1 MIGIFTVTDVNRYI
15 KEKLDN
21 DYLLTNIWV
30 KGEISNLR
38 QPGSGHIYFTLKDS
52 LSCIKSVMFRS
63 RASRLLFQPA
73 NGMAVTVR
81 GYISV
86 YERDGC
92 YQLYVEEME
101 PDGLGALH
109 LAFEQLKEKLQKEGL
124 FAAERKK
131 PLPQYPKTIAL
142 ITSPTG
148 AAVKDMIKIITKR
161 WPPAQIVLV
170 PVLVQGESAPL
181 DISRGLEQ
189 VNRWGGADVIIVGRG
204 GGSLEELWAFNTEM
218 VARAVAASKIPV
230 ISAVG
235 HQTDYTICDFVADA
249 RAATPSAAAEM
260 VVPDKP
266 EIKRYLQMLQLRSER
281 SLRQQINHYRQRLMQ
296 AWHSKALNLPERLI
310 LDTQRQNVDVLL
322 RDMIKNVRLLLTDKG
337 RQLGNLAGSL
347 QSLSP
352 LSTLARGYSLCFD
365 EKGDLIKSAE
375 QVSVGSNV
383 NLVLYQGK
391 LACTVNK
398 VEQEV

>member
-310 LDTQRQNVDVLL
+310 LDTRRQNVDVLL